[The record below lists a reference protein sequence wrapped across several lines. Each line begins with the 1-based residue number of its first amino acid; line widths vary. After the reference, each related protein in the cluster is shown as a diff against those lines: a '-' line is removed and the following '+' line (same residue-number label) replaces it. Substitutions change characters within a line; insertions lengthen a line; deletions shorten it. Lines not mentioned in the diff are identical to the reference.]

1 MIIIKDANEKRVLLN
16 LAHITHMED
25 RETFVLIFLEC
36 GAVIRS
42 ADKWEELIM
51 KIKSIGGAQ

>member
-1 MIIIKDANEKRVLLN
+1 MIIIKDANERRVLLN

-25 RETFVLIFLEC
+25 RESFVLIFLEC
-36 GAVIRS
+36 GAVVRS
-42 ADKWEELIM
+42 SDKWEELIM